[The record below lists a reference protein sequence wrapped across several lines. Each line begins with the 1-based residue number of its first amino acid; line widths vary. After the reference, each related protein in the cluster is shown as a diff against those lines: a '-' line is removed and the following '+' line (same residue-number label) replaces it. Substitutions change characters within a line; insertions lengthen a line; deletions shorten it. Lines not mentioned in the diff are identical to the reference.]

1 MKLWAELAT
10 FNPRTK
16 LYWWVVTLSG
26 FAALGGMLPQMWQ
39 LSGLVWA
46 QVLGLAVI
54 VILTGLCPVRIPGTH
69 CVITSSDIFVFL
81 TALLFGVPAATCLAA
96 LDNFVATYR
105 ASPKWSTRLASM
117 AINAAAMFLA
127 VQLFSWAWSQAQWF
141 HTDEKA
147 RLFVALLLF
156 AFTYFLTNT
165 FLMAL
170 YSAARQDKPMFAF
183 WWENYAWIIST
194 YMASATFAGLIFLGI
209 ERYGAVVILAAAPIV
224 VVVFTT
230 CHFYFRQAEE
240 RDNLQRQRLEAAE
253 MQAALAEKHLVEMQ
267 ESEERFR
274 SAFDYAA
281 IGMALVTPDGRWLQ
295 VNRSLCQLLGY
306 AEEEL
311 LRLHFQ
317 SLLHTDDVEAA
328 QRALTQLVTGK
339 NSAAQLEQRFLHS
352 MGDEVWVSL
361 NVSVIRATET
371 QPQRLI
377 LQMQNI
383 TDRKWAEARLL
394 HDAFHDTLTGLP
406 NRALFLDHLR
416 MAIARHERHPHR
428 HFAVLFL
435 DFDRFKIINDSLGH
449 LAGDELLIEIARRLV
464 RGVRLGDTVA
474 RLGGDEFTI
483 LLEDINAQQ
492 EAIDLAERLQ
502 QSLTQSIKLSSQEVT
517 ITASI
522 GIAFSTTGYQKPEEV
537 LRDADTAMYQAKSRG
552 KACYALFDPSMHS
565 RAIHQLQIEND
576 MRRALEREEFFLVYQ
591 PIMALETQRLVGFE
605 ALIRWQHPER
615 GLVSPGEF
623 IPISE
628 ETGMILPLGEWVI
641 GEACRQMREWQ
652 GRWPALCD
660 SSLIMSLNLSGK
672 QLMQENIVGYVERAL
687 LQHQLDPHH
696 LKLEITESVVMENI
710 EVAMRKLDQLRKL
723 GVKLSIDDFGT
734 GYSSLSYLHRLS
746 TDTLKID
753 RSFVQQMAENN
764 ENAEIVRTIITLAKN
779 LQMDV
784 TAEGIETV
792 EQLEM
797 LRALGCECGQ
807 GYLFAKPMQAE
818 AAFQL
823 ITEQTAKK
831 LLPAQLPAIHERAFE
846 VRLSNH
852 TA

>member
-1 MKLWAELAT
+1 MKLFDELAT

-16 LYWWVVTLSG
+16 IYWWGVTLSG
-26 FAALGGMLPQMWQ
+26 FAMLAWTLPQMLR
-39 LSGLVWA
+39 LSSLEWA
-46 QVLGLAVI
+46 QILGLAAI
-54 VILTGLCPVRIPGTH
+54 VILTGLCPIRIPGTH
-69 CVITSSDIFVFL
+69 CVITSSDIFIFL
-81 TALLFGVPAATCLAA
+81 TALLFGVPAATCLAV

-105 ASPKWSTRLASM
+105 ASRKWSTRLAST

-127 VQLFSWAWSQAQWF
+127 VQLFALIWQQVDLVHGDQKAQ
-141 HTDEKA
+141 
-147 RLFVALLLF
+147 LFAALLLF

-170 YSAARQDKPMFAF
+170 YSAGRQNKPLLAF
-183 WWENYAWIIST
+183 WWENYAWVIST
-194 YMASATFAGLIFLGI
+194 YMASATFAGLIYLGLQH
-209 ERYGAVVILAAAPIV
+209 YGTVVILAAAPLV
-224 VVVFTT
+224 LVVFTT

-240 RDNLQRQRLEAAE
+240 RGNLQRQRLEAAE
-253 MQAALAEKHLVEMQ
+253 MQAALAEKHLLEMQ

-274 SAFDYAA
+274 SAFDCAA
-281 IGMALVTPDGRWLQ
+281 IGMALMTPEGRWLQ
-295 VNRSLCQLLGY
+295 VNRALCQLLGY
-306 AEEEL
+306 TEEEL
-311 LRLHFQ
+311 LSLTFQ
-317 SLLHTDDVEAA
+317 ALLHQDDVEAA
-328 QRALTQLVTGK
+328 QRALTQLLAGK
-339 NSAAQLEQRFLHS
+339 NSSAQLEQRFLHS

-361 NVSVIRATET
+361 NASVIRATET

-377 LQMQNI
+377 LQLQNI
-383 TDRKWAEARLL
+383 TDRKRAEARLL

-416 MAIARHERHPHR
+416 LAIARRERYPQR

-449 LAGDELLIEIARRLV
+449 LAGDELLVEIAQRLV

-474 RLGGDEFTI
+474 RLGGDEFTL
-483 LLEDINAQQ
+483 LLEDLNAQQ
-492 EAIDLAERLQ
+492 EAIELAERLQ
-502 QSLTQSIKLSSQEVT
+502 QSLTQSIKLSAQEIT

-522 GIAFSTTGYQKPEEV
+522 GIAFSSTTYQKPEEL

-565 RAIHQLQIEND
+565 RAINQLQLEND

-591 PIMALETQRLVGFE
+591 PIVALETERLVGFE
-605 ALIRWQHPER
+605 ALVRWQHPER

-628 ETGMILPLGEWVI
+628 ETGLILPLGEWVI
-641 GEACRQMREWQ
+641 GEACRQMRVWQ
-652 GRWPALCD
+652 GRWPALFD

-672 QLMQENIVGYVERAL
+672 QLMQENIVEYVERAL
-687 LQHQLDPHH
+687 AQHQLSPHH

-779 LQMDV
+779 MQMDV

-807 GYLFAKPMQAE
+807 GYLFAKPMEAE

-823 ITEQTAKK
+823 IAAQTAKK
-831 LLPAQLPAIHERAFE
+831 LMPAPSDAAHEQALE
-846 VRLSNH
+846 VRLGTS
-852 TA
+852 AA